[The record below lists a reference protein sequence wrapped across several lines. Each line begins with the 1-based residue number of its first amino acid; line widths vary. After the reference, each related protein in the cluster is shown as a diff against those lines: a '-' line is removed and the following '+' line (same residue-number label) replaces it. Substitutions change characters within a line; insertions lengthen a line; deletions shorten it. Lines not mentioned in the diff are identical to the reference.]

1 MKSKH
6 DSIEFNKDCSI
17 RKAIE
22 IIGMKNSILIFN
34 ELLKHNVLRFG
45 QLRKVLGDLNTR
57 TLTTNLKELLK
68 HKVLRFGQL
77 RKVLGNL
84 NTGTLTT
91 TLKQLEESGLIDRKV
106 YGEIPPRVEYSLTNK
121 GKELKDVLLQLQI
134 WYEKWYKK

>member
-1 MKSKH
+1 MKSKN

-17 RKAIE
+17 RKVIE

-34 ELLKHNVLRFG
+34 
-45 QLRKVLGDLNTR
+45 
-57 TLTTNLKELLK
+57 ELLK

-134 WYEKWYKK
+134 WYEKWYKQ

>member
-1 MKSKH
+1 MKSNN

-34 ELLKHNVLRFG
+34 ELLKH
-45 QLRKVLGDLNTR
+45 
-57 TLTTNLKELLK
+57 
-68 HKVLRFGQL
+68 KVLRFGQL
-77 RKVLGNL
+77 RKVLGGL

-106 YGEIPPRVEYSLTNK
+106 YSEIPPRVEYSLTDK

-134 WYEKWYKK
+134 WYERWYKK

>member
-57 TLTTNLKELLK
+57 TLTTNLK
-68 HKVLRFGQL
+68 
-77 RKVLGNL
+77 
-84 NTGTLTT
+84 
-91 TLKQLEESGLIDRKV
+91 QLEESGLINRKV
-106 YGEIPPRVEYSLTNK
+106 YGEIPPRVEYSLTDK

>member
-1 MKSKH
+1 MKS
-6 DSIEFNKDCSI
+6 DDNSIEFNKDCSI

-57 TLTTNLKELLK
+57 TLTTNLK
-68 HKVLRFGQL
+68 
-77 RKVLGNL
+77 
-84 NTGTLTT
+84 
-91 TLKQLEESGLIDRKV
+91 QLEESGLINRKV
-106 YGEIPPRVEYSLTNK
+106 YGEIPPRVEYSLTDK

>member
-1 MKSKH
+1 MKS
-6 DSIEFNKDCSI
+6 DDNSIEFNKDCSI

-22 IIGMKNSILIFN
+22 VIGMKNSILIFN

-57 TLTTNLKELLK
+57 TLTTNLK
-68 HKVLRFGQL
+68 
-77 RKVLGNL
+77 
-84 NTGTLTT
+84 
-91 TLKQLEESGLIDRKV
+91 QLEESGLINRKV
-106 YGEIPPRVEYSLTNK
+106 YGEIPPRVEYSLTDK

>member
-1 MKSKH
+1 MKS
-6 DSIEFNKDCSI
+6 DDNSIEFNEDCSI

-57 TLTTNLKELLK
+57 TLTTNLK
-68 HKVLRFGQL
+68 
-77 RKVLGNL
+77 
-84 NTGTLTT
+84 
-91 TLKQLEESGLIDRKV
+91 QLEESGLINRKV
-106 YGEIPPRVEYSLTNK
+106 YGEIPPRVEYSLTDK